1 MRPVRFLISSGL
13 ALLLAGPLWAGPL
26 QDMIDAAP
34 DGAELIPP
42 AGVYQERLVID
53 HPVVLDGRLG
63 VIIDGGEEGTVVT
76 LSASGATLKNLV
88 IRNSGNLFNK
98 TDAGLRVT
106 GDHNVLRDLVIEEN
120 LFGVDVVQANGNIF
134 RRLKIASRELGLQL
148 RGDSVRVW
156 YSNDNVFED
165 NTLHDARDF
174 VIWYSE
180 GNTIRRNHISHSRY
194 GIHFMYAHS
203 NIVRDNVIAD
213 CIVGVFMMYANDITL
228 ENNKVLRSWGA
239 SGIGIGFK
247 ESSGARVVG
256 NDLVGNASGIYLDPS
271 PWDPE
276 HPNVFTNNKIAYNG
290 VGVRFLTDWTGNI
303 FTDNA
308 FLSNFTQVS
317 VSGRGT
323 AMREG
328 WSGNYWDDYAGFD
341 KGDDGV
347 GDVPYEVYNYADQ
360 IWMERPYASFFRGG
374 LALATLDF
382 VERLAPFSEP
392 RLLMREEAPRMDI
405 PKQEDTT
412 EDAPKSA
419 LEMLNARK

>member
-1 MRPVRFLISSGL
+1 MAWVRFLISTGF
-13 ALLLAGPLWAGPL
+13 ALLLAGPLWAGVL

-34 DGAELIPP
+34 DGAEIIPP

-76 LSASGATLKNLV
+76 LNASGATLKNLV

-134 RRLKIASRELGLQL
+134 RRLSIASREIGLQL
-148 RGDSVRVW
+148 RGDSLRVW

-165 NTLHDARDF
+165 NTLRDARDF
-174 VIWYSE
+174 VIWYST
-180 GNTIRRNHISHSRY
+180 GNMIRRNHITTSRY

-203 NIVRDNVIAD
+203 NIVEDNVIED
-213 CIVGVFMMYANDITL
+213 CIVGVFMMYANDIL
-228 ENNKVLRSWGA
+228 LKDNKIYRSWGA
-239 SGIGIGFK
+239 SGIGVGFK

-256 NDLVGNASGIYLDPS
+256 NDLVGNAMGIYLDPS
-271 PWDPE
+271 PWDPD
-276 HPNVFTNNKIAYNG
+276 HPNEFIDNVIAYNG
-290 VGVRFLTDWTGNI
+290 IGVRFLNDWTGNM
-303 FTDNA
+303 FSGNG
-308 FLSNFTQVS
+308 FLSNFTQIS

-328 WSGNYWDDYAGFD
+328 WNGNYWDDYAGFD
-341 KGDDGV
+341 KDGDGI
-347 GDVPYEVYNYADQ
+347 GDVPYEIYNYADQ
-360 IWMERPYASFFRGG
+360 LWMERPYASFFRGG
-374 LALATLDF
+374 LALAALDF

-392 RLLMREEAPRMDI
+392 VLLMREAAPLMVLPERE
-405 PKQEDTT
+405 QEQA
-412 EDAPKSA
+412 APKSA
-419 LEMLNARK
+419 LEMLQ

>member
-1 MRPVRFLISSGL
+1 MNPIRFLIGTGL
-13 ALLLAGPLWAGPL
+13 ALLLAGPLWAGVL
-26 QDMIDAAP
+26 QEMIDAAP
-34 DGAELIPP
+34 DGAEIIPP

-63 VIIDGGEEGTVVT
+63 VIIDGGGEGTVVT

-106 GDHNVLRDLVIEEN
+106 GNRNVLRDLVIEEN

-134 RRLKIASRELGLQL
+134 RRLKIATREIGLQL
-148 RGDSVRVW
+148 RGDSLRVW

-165 NTLHDARDF
+165 NTLRDARDF
-174 VIWYSE
+174 VIWYST
-180 GNTIRRNHISHSRY
+180 GNVIRRNHITTSRY

-203 NIVRDNVIAD
+203 NIVQDNLIED
-213 CIVGVFMMYANDITL
+213 CIVGVFMMYANDIL
-228 ENNKVLRSWGA
+228 LKNNKIYRSWGA
-239 SGIGIGFK
+239 SGIGVGFK
-247 ESSGARVVG
+247 ESSGARVIG
-256 NDLVGNASGIYLDPS
+256 NDLIGNAMGIYLDPS

-276 HPNVFTNNKIAYNG
+276 HPNEFTGNVIAYNG
-290 VGVRFLTDWTGNI
+290 IGVRFLNDWTGNL
-303 FTDNA
+303 FTGNG

-328 WSGNYWDDYAGFD
+328 WNGNYWDDFAGFD
-341 KGDDGV
+341 KDGDGI
-347 GDVPYEVYNYADQ
+347 GDVPYEIYNYADQ
-360 IWMERPYASFFRGG
+360 LWMERPHAAFFRGG
-374 LALATLDF
+374 LALAALDF

-392 RLLMREEAPRMDI
+392 VLLMREAAPLMALPERE
-405 PKQEDTT
+405 QEQA
-412 EDAPKSA
+412 APKSA
-419 LEMLNARK
+419 LEMLQ